1 VKKTMSI
8 ALLCG
13 AALLWDAAALTEPAS
28 SQPPQTTTY
37 HYALPLTLAL
47 EAATEAIRVCAEHGY
62 RVSAT
67 VVDMDG
73 VPQVALRGDG
83 ATVHTGESSFEKAFA
98 VVTLGPIFDFDTSVG
113 SRPVARREVS
123 ESRRARRFAPLPRP
137 RSNEDAVVPRHSSMP
152 SRHTETRNIVFHNPA
167 VPVGSCP
174 HEQSTD

>member
-1 VKKTMSI
+1 MSI
-8 ALLCG
+8 
-13 AALLWDAAALTEPAS
+13 ALLWDAAALTEPAS
-28 SQPPQTTTY
+28 SQTPQTTTY

-98 VVTLGPIFDFDTSVG
+98 VVTLGPIFDFDTSGKFFELLKTNPYAPRLATVRNVMALPGAVAFKSKNAIVG
-113 SRPVARREVS
+113 ALGVGGAPGGDKDEVCAQAGVAKVADR
-123 ESRRARRFAPLPRP
+123 LPK
-137 RSNEDAVVPRHSSMP
+137 
-152 SRHTETRNIVFHNPA
+152 
-167 VPVGSCP
+167 
-174 HEQSTD
+174 

>member
-1 VKKTMSI
+1 MSI

-13 AALLWDAAALTEPAS
+13 AALLWDAAPLTEPAS

-37 HYALPLTLAL
+37 HYTLPLTLAL

-83 ATVHTGESSFEKAFA
+83 ATVHTGESSFENAFA
-98 VVTLGPIFDFDTSVG
+98 VVTRPIFDFDRSCKFFELLKTNPYAPRLATVRNVMALPG
-113 SRPVARREVS
+113 AVAFKSKNAIWV
-123 ESRRARRFAPLPRP
+123 LW
-137 RSNEDAVVPRHSSMP
+137 V
-152 SRHTETRNIVFHNPA
+152 
-167 VPVGSCP
+167 
-174 HEQSTD
+174 

>member
-1 VKKTMSI
+1 MSI

-28 SQPPQTTTY
+28 SPPPQTPTY

-98 VVTLGPIFDFDTSVG
+98 VVTLGPIFDFDTSG
-113 SRPVARREVS
+113 KFFELLKAIPQSRSIPVRKNFDPMVRNGIAN
-123 ESRRARRFAPLPRP
+123 RAA
-137 RSNEDAVVPRHSSMP
+137 
-152 SRHTETRNIVFHNPA
+152 
-167 VPVGSCP
+167 
-174 HEQSTD
+174 